1 VVSSKGPTGTSATSS
16 YAFWRSS
23 GRSGRCQAPDTQIKS
38 LKAQN
43 AELKDRVTD
52 RDATIEEPTEFKK
65 LALSRFAALH
75 DEIMRLRSPQSPSEP
90 PPPAQPTTVPCA
102 TTTVSRNCH

>member
-1 VVSSKGPTGTSATSS
+1 MVSSKGSTGASATSS

-23 GRSGRCQAPDTQIKS
+23 GRSGRCQTSDTQIKC

-52 RDATIEEPTEFKK
+52 RDATIEETIDT
-65 LALSRFAALH
+65 ST
-75 DEIMRLRSPQSPSEP
+75 S
-90 PPPAQPTTVPCA
+90 C
-102 TTTVSRNCH
+102 